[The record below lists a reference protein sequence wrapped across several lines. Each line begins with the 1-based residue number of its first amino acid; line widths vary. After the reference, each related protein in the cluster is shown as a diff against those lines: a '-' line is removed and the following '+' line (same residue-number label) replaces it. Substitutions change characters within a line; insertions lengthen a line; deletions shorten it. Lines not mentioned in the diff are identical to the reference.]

1 MSAGLGECDTLPLD
15 KRSRR
20 SCRSPPGFE
29 VVKSLPL
36 TGFGHV
42 DFFVSPEGESEKV

>member
-1 MSAGLGECDTLPLD
+1 MSAGLEECDTLPPD

-29 VVKSLPL
+29 VVKSLL

-42 DFFVSPEGESEKV
+42 DFFVSPEGELEKV